1 MKNILNR
8 KSIRRYTNRP
18 VEDELI
24 KQLLRAAMAAPSAVN
39 EQSWEFVV
47 VKDKKIL
54 NSITEI
60 HPYAQMLK
68 EASVAIIVCGDE
80 NKEVFKG
87 FWVEDCSAAAE
98 NILIAAEPLG
108 LGAVWV
114 GVYPIEERVKAL
126 QNILLLPEN
135 IKPLCIVPVG
145 YPGEE
150 KQPVN
155 RYDEEKI
162 HINKW

>member
-68 EASVAIIVCGDE
+68 EASVAIIV
-80 NKEVFKG
+80 
-87 FWVEDCSAAAE
+87 W
-98 NILIAAEPLG
+98 
-108 LGAVWV
+108 
-114 GVYPIEERVKAL
+114 R
-126 QNILLLPEN
+126 
-135 IKPLCIVPVG
+135 
-145 YPGEE
+145 
-150 KQPVN
+150 
-155 RYDEEKI
+155 
-162 HINKW
+162 